1 MSKRLNAVIE
11 TAIVIGA
18 LIGTQTFAFAAFGLI

>member
-1 MSKRLNAVIE
+1 MSKRLNSVIE